1 MACPS
6 VASLLC
12 SLSSSFAT
20 NHRRVHTRTIASSFS
35 LIASLPFLTSSD
47 VLTLDLF
54 AALSIWQPGRS
65 PGHPTDWMNPHR
77 TQPREGDTS
86 ITGGGG
92 GGFCLRRWQGGV
104 RLDIA
109 TMGPRLCLWESTL
122 APLRL
127 DGWDWLSLSLS
138 LTRWYPPVQCMYVWI
153 RGNGD
158 AIDWWWKE

>member
-1 MACPS
+1 MAAGPPIRGIYYRTEMECPS

-12 SLSSSFAT
+12 SSSSSSFAT
-20 NHRRVHTRTIASSFS
+20 NDHRVHTRTISSSFS
-35 LIASLPFLTSSD
+35 LIASFPFLVSSD
-47 VLTLDLF
+47 VLTLDLS

-86 ITGGGG
+86 IIGGG
-92 GGFCLRRWQGGV
+92 GGFCLWRWQGGV

-109 TMGPRLCLWESTL
+109 TTGPRLCLWESTL

-127 DGWDWLSLSLS
+127 DG
-138 LTRWYPPVQCMYVWI
+138 
-153 RGNGD
+153 
-158 AIDWWWKE
+158 